1 MKTLKRLCLRALLNK
16 EQRATI
22 LRSVAYSECK
32 YRKRGNTRSASRT
45 AAIRGELEYLLG
57 EAEKKEYTKTEVK
70 NIVEY
75 YLNDFYKYLVRKTK
89 ASCVAVG
96 AVVERDKCA
105 ECDRSN
111 DCVVNR
117 ALFGEEDDK
126 GVPEGKENLA
136 NETETTNPSTSA
148 PEGESSCDT
157 VATLAAAAEVA
168 RKKAEK
174 QGQEGE
180 HGDVNNV

>member
-1 MKTLKRLCLRALLNK
+1 MNGLKRLCLRALLNK
-16 EQRATI
+16 EQRTTI
-22 LRSVAYSECK
+22 LRSVAYSERK

-45 AAIRGELEYLLG
+45 ASVREELNYLLG
-57 EAEKKEYTKTEVK
+57 EAERKEYTKTEVK

-75 YLNDFYKYLVRKTK
+75 YLNDFYRYLVRKTK

-105 ECDRSN
+105 ECDKSN

-117 ALFGEEDDK
+117 ALFTDGDDK
-126 GVPEGKENLA
+126 GAPEGEENLA
-136 NETETTNPSTSA
+136 NETETTNTSTSV
-148 PEGESSCDT
+148 PEGGSGSGSCDT

-168 RKKAEK
+168 RKKAER
-174 QGQEGE
+174 GE
-180 HGDVNNV
+180 NGDVNNV